1 MTNVKITCLWF
12 STFCL
17 VLFSS
22 PKNNEM
28 STTENVYPGELQ
40 ASAPFDNMG
49 VKGDCTRQQEMS
61 PDSTLKIKSK
71 KRVSFPLGE
80 QIVSGSAE
88 PWYPWT
94 TVACVT
100 VEEVISSY
108 KLSCKNLGVQ
118 PLHKLL
124 TQLEEITD
132 IQHRIKCLD
141 LKGENL
147 DNVSCEALEEIFKR
161 IRFKM
166 ISLEWAKLNE
176 DGASALFDMMEYYDS
191 TLCLRISF
199 SRNIGRRGWMA
210 AAQLIQKSNSLQEFE
225 ASGIPLMDNTASCLA
240 RGLRANHHLRVLR
253 LDNARLSGRSLM
265 LLVCA
270 LKMNQVLRELYLAD
284 NNLNSDQDS
293 MHLRDLLQ
301 VNCTIQLLDL
311 KNNCIFNTG
320 LEDIC
325 EGLKGQ
331 KQGLKTLI
339 LWNNKL
345 THKGMTHLAAILP
358 NLTSLETLNLG
369 RNPLSNEGVHR
380 LKEGLIANRS
390 VTRLGLASTAITCEG
405 AVAMAEFIVESTGIL
420 RLDLRRNSIR
430 TGGLMALTLAM
441 KLNNSLVQLDL
452 DKGPMGE
459 KEGWL
464 IETQKLLLIKIAKCC
479 KGNLMMKRAKQE
491 EKKHEENS
499 TGRPL

>member
-1 MTNVKITCLWF
+1 MIIGGYNLDDLRYKDDTVLIVTSKEKFRGILDKVIEESAKCGLTISREKTKCVIAIKKIEIQKCELKVGCLI
-12 STFCL
+12 L
-17 VLFSS
+17 ESS
-22 PKNNEM
+22 ERGLRWSALATSHVVSSLSPRSDKPK
-28 STTENVYPGELQ
+28 G
-40 ASAPFDNMG
+40 
-49 VKGDCTRQQEMS
+49 
-61 PDSTLKIKSK
+61 I
-71 KRVSFPLGE
+71 
-80 QIVSGSAE
+80 AE
-88 PWYPWT
+88 T
-94 TVACVT
+94 
-100 VEEVISSY
+100 
-108 KLSCKNLGVQ
+108 
-118 PLHKLL
+118 
-124 TQLEEITD
+124 
-132 IQHRIKCLD
+132 
-141 LKGENL
+141 GENL
-147 DNVSCEALEEIFKR
+147 DNVSCEALEEIFR
-161 IRFKM
+161 QIQFKM
-166 ISLEWAKLNE
+166 ISLEWAKLDE

-199 SRNIGRRGWMA
+199 SRNIGTRGWMA

-225 ASGIPLMDNTASCLA
+225 ASGIPLMDNTASCVA
-240 RGLRANHHLRVLR
+240 RGLKANHHLRVLR

-284 NNLNSDQDS
+284 NNLNCVQDS

-345 THKGMTHLAAILP
+345 THKGITHLAAILP

-405 AVAMAEFIVESTGIL
+405 AIAMAEFIVESTGIL
-420 RLDLRRNSIR
+420 RLDLRRNRIR

-459 KEGWL
+459 KFPHLLGAEDDSLKLWLSVSVVTEKSQVESTDKVTGGGAGGWWDVSCTLRLNERTNRPPLSSLLNKKKGL
-464 IETQKLLLIKIAKCC
+464 IEFK
-479 KGNLMMKRAKQE
+479 
-491 EKKHEENS
+491 
-499 TGRPL
+499 